1 MTVTLMDKAEK
12 AFWLPLL
19 FDLLYDNMKD
29 IAPSGAPYEVERGEF
44 ISNVSAALEKAPRQI
59 LLAAQGHVPVGYIQ
73 YYTRG
78 ELLMVE
84 EVQIR
89 KDYQNTL
96 LFLRLCR
103 ELLKRLPAEI
113 RVVEAYADPRNAES
127 LGLMARLG
135 MEKLAD
141 SGEFVHLRG
150 DAVAIRK
157 RFTGILP
164 LETE

>member
-1 MTVTLMDKAEK
+1 MEITFLNKAEK
-12 AFWLPLL
+12 ERWLPRL
-19 FDLLYDNMKD
+19 FALLYENMNEV
-29 IAPSGAPYEVERGEF
+29 APSGVPYEVERDQF
-44 ISNVSAALEKAPRQI
+44 LANVAPALEKAPRQVLMALEDGD
-59 LLAAQGHVPVGYIQ
+59 LLGYIQ
-73 YYTRG
+73 YYTR
-78 ELLMVE
+78 EDLLMVE

-89 KDYQNTL
+89 KDHQGTL

-103 ELLKRLPAEI
+103 QLLSALPEEI